1 MKLFHHKRNR
11 HLLAAAAFIMQLL
24 SASCTSDGC
33 LDELGQP
40 EYPEQPETSFVIQ
53 IDAANFSQF
62 PASRSNNTNT
72 NYTTTF
78 ASGDKAGLIA
88 VDREGNIVPELNNV
102 PLNYDGSKWSL
113 ADGTSYYNSGY
124 TYIAYYPYK
133 EEATGLKSISE
144 LRQAFPPAQ
153 DQSDISKYTTAE
165 MMAEVGEWDS
175 SNKTLR
181 FGMKYL
187 HTLLVLPNTY
197 DTHYQFSGKTYSIP
211 TPVTNL
217 TVSVDGKV
225 YKAMNWTSNNLNQYR
240 VVIPASEQERELR
253 ACLSGNDKSLILET
267 RQTLAESRYY
277 EWRNKGFDIGNYSE
291 SGLIRVG
298 DFVCRTDDG
307 NDWLI
312 VPQEAYEAVTNPIGV
327 VFHVGHNA
335 EKDDAMSVY
344 QNRFKDDKFHGYA
357 VALTDVGS
365 YRWAYKDG
373 AYSQNAGT
381 STNTGDWKGYSN
393 QKAIEN
399 FANTNTEGWEFKH
412 FEAAYQCSLYGTDQ
426 GDDWQRR
433 YAAPINTSGW
443 FLPSC
448 NQLTTLYSLNR
459 NNANLLATS
468 MDNVKSQDEDHIRWF
483 NTGWYYWSSTEDSR
497 NPNYAWG
504 VGFYDGYSDYYNK
517 YYTRDVRAVLAF

>member
-53 IDAANFSQF
+53 IDAANFSQS
-62 PASRSNNTNT
+62 PASRSNNTNS

-88 VDREGNIVPELNNV
+88 VDGEDNIVPELNNV

-113 ADGTSYYNSGY
+113 ADGSSYYNSGY

-133 EEATGLKSISE
+133 EEASGLKSINE

-153 DQSDISKYTTAE
+153 DQSDISQYTTAE
-165 MMAEVGEWDS
+165 MMAAEGEWDS
-175 SNKTLR
+175 DGKTLR

-187 HTLLVLPNTY
+187 HTLLVLPNAY
-197 DTHYQFSGKTYSIP
+197 DARYQFSGETYSFS
-211 TPVTNL
+211 TPVTNV
-217 TVSVDGKV
+217 TVTVGGKV
-225 YKAMNWTSNNLNQYR
+225 YKAMNWTNNNLNQYR

-277 EWRNKGFDIGNYSE
+277 EWRNNGFNIGDYTE
-291 SGLIRVG
+291 SGWIRVG
-298 DFVCRTDDG
+298 DFVCRTEDG

-312 VPQEAYEAVTNPIGV
+312 VPQEAYEAATNPIGV

-344 QNRFKDDKFHGYA
+344 QNKFKDDKFHGYA
-357 VALTDVGS
+357 VALTDMGS
-365 YRWAYKDG
+365 YRWAYKNGTYDQ
-373 AYSQNAGT
+373 SAGT

-393 QKAIEN
+393 QKAIER
-399 FANTNTEGWEFKH
+399 FADNNSDGWELRH
-412 FEAAYQCSLYGTDQ
+412 FEAAYRCSLYGTDQ

-433 YAAPINTSGW
+433 YAAPVNTSGW

-448 NQLTTLYSLNR
+448 DQLVSLKS
-459 NNANLLATS
+459 LESVLATS

-483 NTGWYYWSSTEDSR
+483 KTSWYYWSSTEYSR
-497 NPNYAWG
+497 YSYRAWCVYFRSG
-504 VGFYDGYSDYYNK
+504 DPEDDLKNGTYY
-517 YYTRDVRAVLAF
+517 VRAVLAF

>member
-53 IDAANFSQF
+53 IDAANFSQS

-165 MMAEVGEWDS
+165 MMAAVGEWNSDS
-175 SNKTLR
+175 KTLR

-187 HTLLVLPNTY
+187 HTLLVLPNAY
-197 DTHYQFSGKTYSIP
+197 DARYQFSGETYSFSA
-211 TPVTNL
+211 PVTNV
-217 TVSVDGKV
+217 TVTVGGKV
-225 YKAMNWTSNNLNQYR
+225 YKAMNWTNNNLNQYR

-253 ACLSGNDKSLILET
+253 ACLSGNDKSFILET
-267 RQTLAESRYY
+267 RQTLAESQYY
-277 EWRNKGFDIGNYSE
+277 EWRNNGFNIGGYTE
-291 SGLIRVG
+291 IGLIRVG

-312 VPQEAYEAVTNPIGV
+312 VPQEAFEAATHPIGV

-344 QNRFKDDKFHGYA
+344 QNQFKDDKFHGYA
-357 VALTDVGS
+357 VALTDVGK
-365 YRWAYKDG
+365 YRWAYKDDG

-381 STNTGDWKGYSN
+381 SRSKDDWKGYSN
-393 QKAIEN
+393 QKAIED
-399 FANTNTEGWEFKH
+399 FAGNNSDGWELKH
-412 FEAAYQCSLYGTDQ
+412 FEAAYRCSLYGTDQ

-433 YAAPINTSGW
+433 YAAPVNTSGW
-443 FLPSC
+443 FLPSH
-448 NQLTTLYSLNR
+448 NQLKSLYYLNR
-459 NNANLLATS
+459 DNANLLATS

-483 NTGWYYWSSTEDSR
+483 STSGYYWSSTENSQYD
-497 NPNYAWG
+497 PWI
-504 VGFYDGYSDYYNK
+504 VGFNNGNTGNYYKYDA
-517 YYTRDVRAVLAF
+517 RAVRAVLAF

>member
-24 SASCTSDGC
+24 SASCTSDSY
-33 LDELGQP
+33 LDELEQP

-53 IDAANFSQF
+53 IEAANFSQF
-62 PASRSNNTNT
+62 PASRSNNTNS

-88 VDREGNIVPELNNV
+88 VDKNGSVVPELNNV

-113 ADGTSYYNSGY
+113 ADGSSYYNSGY

-133 EEATGLKSISE
+133 EEASGLKSISE
-144 LRQAFPPAQ
+144 LQQAFPPAL

-165 MMAEVGEWDS
+165 VMAAEGEWDRDS
-175 SNKTLR
+175 KTLR

-187 HTLLVLPNTY
+187 HTLLVLPNVY
-197 DTHYQFSGKTYSIP
+197 NTHYQFSEKTYSIP
-211 TPVTNL
+211 NPVTNV
-217 TVSVDGKV
+217 TVTVGGKV
-225 YKAMNWTSNNLNQYR
+225 YKAMNWTNNNLNQYR
-240 VVIPASEQERELR
+240 VVIPASDQERELR
-253 ACLSGNDKSLILET
+253 ACLSGNDKSFILET
-267 RQTLAESRYY
+267 QQTLAESQYY
-277 EWRNKGFDIGNYSE
+277 EWQNVGFNIGDYTE
-291 SGLIRVG
+291 IGLIRVG
-298 DFVCRTDDG
+298 DFVCRTEDG
-307 NDWLI
+307 NDWFI
-312 VPQEAYEAVTNPIGV
+312 VPQEAYEAATNPIGV

-335 EKDDAMSVY
+335 EKDDAVSVY

-365 YRWAYKDG
+365 YSWAYKDG

-459 NNANLLATS
+459 DNANLLATS
-468 MDNVKSQDEDHIRWF
+468 MENVKSQDKDHIRWF
-483 NTGWYYWSSTEDSR
+483 STSGYYWSSTEYSQY
-497 NPNYAWG
+497 YAWDVYFNLG
-504 VGFYDGYSDYYNK
+504 LTYDYNK
-517 YYTRDVRAVLAF
+517 YSTGDVRAVLAF

>member
-24 SASCTSDGC
+24 SASCTSDSY
-33 LDELGQP
+33 LDELG
-40 EYPEQPETSFVIQ
+40 QPETSFVIQ
-53 IDAANFSQF
+53 IEAANFSQS
-62 PASRSNNTNT
+62 PASRSNNTNS

-88 VDREGNIVPELNNV
+88 VDKNGSVVPELNNV
-102 PLNYDGSKWSL
+102 PLNYDDSKWSF
-113 ADGTSYYNSGY
+113 ADGSSYYNSGY

-133 EEATGLKSISE
+133 EEASGLKSISE
-144 LRQAFPPAQ
+144 LRQAFPPAL

-165 MMAEVGEWDS
+165 IMAAEGEWESS
-175 SNKTLR
+175 SNTLR

-187 HTLLVLPNTY
+187 HTLLVLPNAY
-197 DTHYQFSGKTYSIP
+197 DTYYQFSENSYSFSAPI
-211 TPVTNL
+211 TNVAVT
-217 TVSVDGKV
+217 VGGKV
-225 YKAMNWTSNNLNQYR
+225 YKAMNWTNNNLNQYR
-240 VVIPASEQERELR
+240 VVIPASNQERELR

-267 RQTLAESRYY
+267 RQTLAESQYY
-277 EWRNKGFDIGNYSE
+277 EWRNNGFDIGNYSE

-298 DFVCRTDDG
+298 DFVCRTNDG
-307 NDWLI
+307 NDWFI
-312 VPQEAYEAVTNPIGV
+312 VPQEAYEAATNPIGV

-344 QNRFKDDKFHGYA
+344 QNQFKDGKFHGYA

-399 FANTNTEGWEFKH
+399 FADNNSDGWELKH
-412 FEAAYQCSLYGTDQ
+412 FEAAYRCSLYGTDQ
-426 GDDWQRR
+426 GDNWQRR
-433 YAAPINTSGW
+433 YAAPVNTSGW

-459 NNANLLATS
+459 DNANLLATS
-468 MDNVKSQDEDHIRWF
+468 MDNVKSLDKDHIRWF
-483 NTGWYYWSSTEDSR
+483 STGWYYWSSTEGSGDSDGAWYVRFR
-497 NPNYAWG
+497 NGSTYNY
-504 VGFYDGYSDYYNK
+504 DKDY
-517 YYTRDVRAVLAF
+517 TFDVRAVLAF